1 MKQKVLNKKF
11 YQVMMSLFLGLIS
24 IMTLATVTAV
34 AASEEGNTLMGE
46 GNEQKIMDSSV
57 PKARR
62 VFNFTGLFSNN
73 DTHIVPAAK
82 NFSDYNLYDE
92 ETMKSVK
99 KELGISG
106 NIVAVPRNR
115 AIQQG
120 ETLEG
125 SHSSGPLSNQ
135 WSIEGEYGF
144 VPTFSPRTEVTVYKE
159 KSNGSYEKIE
169 IYKNTGAAET
179 EKVNDMGKY
188 MVKKGEH
195 AYVKFTNLGFYKG
208 EPISVVMDTKVLKNQ
223 VSIGLMRPAEGIES
237 STSFMSVSGS
247 GIGNQK
253 QEEIGDE
260 NHYGANYV
268 EVSYKFYNSKK
279 DAEWK
284 EKLADNKNAEMKV
297 RGFFTYADF
306 DYEESIGFNKDINI
320 SNLYVLQGGQKG
332 DSKPMQPHVSD
343 PFNPDKFLENYYTET
358 DASGNK
364 KVDEALVKQHAKD
377 PLGLREGDLHA
388 EKINPFHK
396 YLNQYY
402 FEDSDWISQLSFTTT
417 DDGYRYF
424 NRGSRSNVN
433 EYRISNWL
441 SFTYEET
448 KSFDLRINV
457 SAMESFSIFGN
468 PVTFGRVDYDEN
480 LAKNNKAGH
489 VFNPTSAGD
498 YITFENELMFFKIIE
513 KKLEQKG
520 YADTTN
526 KNEIRS
532 IFEFFNSRATTDP
545 NIDPSKVTIGFN
557 PRYDYPVKEAK
568 LNTDDK
574 IKEYL
579 ADYYTEIYLK
589 YKTQKVETNRQE
601 QLLEFFY
608 TKLTTVDKSID
619 SKAKY
624 SPYGF
629 NEDNISNFYLKDDM
643 RPSKQKE
650 IATKASTQNP
660 NISAYFFS
668 STIFERNLKNYP
680 AENGDIAGSFNLL
693 RRKYGENTNNATSRA
708 VQNVR
713 ARGSNV
719 YFTSDTLLPIS
730 FPAPL
735 KVTTKDDTDAETS
748 KIENIVEWEI
758 IQSVP
763 PRVLNNSEPQYD
775 IVDEINPLLKVR
787 KEDVSVIDMTSGKN
801 ETAKWNISVQNNTLI
816 VSAPRELLNETS
828 FNNRHFKVTIK
839 ATVNKEY
846 AEKISKEEFEK
857 IISESDPNKK
867 GMIKVPN
874 VGKVLMAARED
885 EVGKPN
891 HEMFTRPTYDDK
903 EGVPTNANIKL
914 FGNVNIEKV
923 AEEDNNKR
931 LKGAVFEVRDT
942 DKKTVLATGET
953 DGNGRLKLSN
963 IPVGKVWLYETKAPT
978 GYRPIQEKEITVFPY
993 DHQENQYK
1001 IADTRSMLVGE
1012 FDKVE
1017 KSVKNQDRENIDGQL
1032 VAYDEILT
1040 YEITANIKDSNK
1052 PTEVAK
1058 IVLND
1063 TLDKGLELVPNTT
1076 FIKKNAEAATN
1087 IPDTQVWKTTPDGQ
1101 FVLNT
1106 ESIQNLALVEKETL
1120 TFMFNVKVRK
1130 TAGLEVK
1137 NKATLTG
1144 FGFNDKNEEQTP
1156 TETTNE
1162 VKNHLSDPIWIRQVV
1177 VNKNGNLAIPKDTTK
1192 ENRGYVKASNID
1204 SQNEASIYSTVN
1216 ITAPSNEF
1224 DKLPS
1229 YKKVNLSP
1237 KLANPNY
1244 RFEPIVPEMY
1254 NYKGYVLSD
1263 TDNTIDLNQLKTG
1276 LATIDLSKKNGRYLT
1291 VVLEPKETKIPLFYN
1306 WDYVLNDFNQIN
1318 AKSKP
1323 IRIKFYKKQ
1332 DGSDSHDVPAKL
1344 EDLKTFGDG
1353 VLLKEFT
1360 NLDSYYYK
1368 MPYIDKDKKL
1378 NQGTVLEDVTLKNTL
1393 NVNLLPKEIPINLY
1407 FTDKDGKEEESLAK
1421 SGDNGIQAK
1430 TAIEYLVGFSNYRT
1444 TQRAID
1450 TQTNPNEIIVW
1461 YSIEYIPIIAD
1472 F

>member
-1 MKQKVLNKKF
+1 MEQKMLNKKF

-195 AYVKFTNLGFYKG
+195 AYVKFTDLGFYKG
-208 EPISVVMDTKVLKNQ
+208 EPISVVMDTTILTNQ
-223 VSIGLMRPAEGIES
+223 VSIGLTRPGKDVDSAA
-237 STSFMSVSGS
+237 SFMSVSGS
-247 GIGNQK
+247 GIGNLDS
-253 QEEIGDE
+253 EEITKD

-279 DAEWK
+279 DKSWK
-284 EKLADNKNAEMKV
+284 DKLADNKEAEMKV

-306 DYEESIGFNKDINI
+306 DFEESIGFNKDINI

-332 DSKPMQPHVSD
+332 DSKPMESYLSD
-343 PFNPDKFLENYYTET
+343 PFNPDKFLENYYSKKDT
-358 DASGNK
+358 SGNK
-364 KVDEALVKQHAKD
+364 KVDQALVKQHAKD

-396 YLNQYY
+396 YLSQYY

-457 SAMESFSIFGN
+457 SAMENFSINGN
-468 PVTFGRVDYDEN
+468 KVTGKILNFDEKYD
-480 LAKNNKAGH
+480 LTAGH
-489 VFNPTSAGD
+489 IFRPTSGNN
-498 YITFENELMFFKIIE
+498 YITFQNENMFYKIIE
-513 KKLEQKG
+513 KKLDEKG
-520 YADTTN
+520 FTGTTN
-526 KNEIRS
+526 RDEIKE
-532 IFEFFNSRATTDP
+532 IFEFYDVRSREAPTINS
-545 NIDPSKVTIGFN
+545 SKVTIGYGT
-557 PRYDYPVKEAK
+557 RYDFPIKEAGIK
-568 LNTDDK
+568 DDEQK
-574 IKEYL
+574 IKSYL
-579 ADYYTEIYLK
+579 TDYYTEVYLK
-589 YKTQKVETNRQE
+589 YKLQQVETSRQE
-601 QLLEFFY
+601 KMLEFLY

-619 SKAKY
+619 ANAKY

-629 NEDNISNFYLKDDM
+629 NKENISNFYLNDKM
-643 RPSKQKE
+643 SGTIQKE
-650 IATKASTQNP
+650 IAAKASTQSA

-668 STIFERNLKNYP
+668 SSIFDKNIRDYP

-693 RRKYGENTNNATSRA
+693 RRRRNTTDTSATSRMNQD
-708 VQNVR
+708 VTP
-713 ARGSNV
+713 RGSNV

-735 KVTTKDDTDAETS
+735 KVTTKDDTDAEAG

-775 IVDEINPLLKVR
+775 IVDEINPLLKVK
-787 KEDVSVIDMTSGKN
+787 KEDVSITDMTSGN
-801 ETAKWNISVQNNTLI
+801 DETRKWNITVQNNTLK
-816 VSAPRELLNETS
+816 VSAPRELLNEAS
-828 FNNRHFKVTIK
+828 FNNRHFKVSIK

-846 AEKISKEEFEK
+846 AETIPKEEFEK
-857 IISESDPNKK
+857 IISESDPSKK

-874 VGKVLMAARED
+874 VGKVLMAAREE

-931 LKGAVFEVRDT
+931 LKDAVFEVRDT

-953 DGNGRLKLSN
+953 DENGRLKLSN

-1106 ESIQNLALVEKETL
+1106 ESIQNLALIENETL

-1144 FGFNDKNEEQTP
+1144 FGFDDKNEEQTP
-1156 TETTNE
+1156 TKTTNE

-1204 SQNEASIYSTVN
+1204 SQNETSIYSTVN

-1224 DKLPS
+1224 DKLRS

>member
-1 MKQKVLNKKF
+1 MKQKMLNKKF

-179 EKVNDMGKY
+179 EKVNDMAKY

-208 EPISVVMDTKVLKNQ
+208 EPISVVMDTTILTNQ
-223 VSIGLMRPAEGIES
+223 VSIGLTRPGKDVES
-237 STSFMSVSGS
+237 NESFMSVSGS
-247 GIGNQK
+247 GIGNLDSEK
-253 QEEIGDE
+253 ITKD
-260 NHYGANYV
+260 NRYGANYV

-279 DAEWK
+279 DKSWK
-284 EKLADNKNAEMKV
+284 DKLADNKDAEMKV

-306 DYEESIGFNKDINI
+306 DFEESIGFNKDINI

-332 DSKPMQPHVSD
+332 DSKPMESYLSD
-343 PFNPDKFLENYYTET
+343 PFNPDKFLENYYSKKDT
-358 DASGNK
+358 SGNK

-396 YLNQYY
+396 YLSQYY

-457 SAMESFSIFGN
+457 SAMENFSINGN
-468 PVTFGRVDYDEN
+468 EVTGKILNFDEKYD
-480 LAKNNKAGH
+480 LTAGH
-489 VFNPTSAGD
+489 IFRPTGSSN
-498 YITFENELMFFKIIE
+498 YITFQNENMFYKIIE
-513 KKLEQKG
+513 KKLDEKG
-520 YADTTN
+520 FTGTTN
-526 KNEIRS
+526 RDEIKE
-532 IFEFFNSRATTDP
+532 IFEFYDARSREAPTI
-545 NIDPSKVTIGFN
+545 NPSKVTIGYGTRFDF
-557 PRYDYPVKEAK
+557 PIREAGIK
-568 LNTDDK
+568 DDEQK
-574 IKEYL
+574 IKSYL
-579 ADYYTEIYLK
+579 TDYYTEVYLK
-589 YKTQKVETNRQE
+589 YKLQQVETSRQE
-601 QLLEFFY
+601 KMLEFLY

-619 SKAKY
+619 ANAKY

-629 NEDNISNFYLKDDM
+629 NKENISNFYLNDKM
-643 RPSKQKE
+643 SGTIQKE
-650 IATKASTQNP
+650 IAAKASTQSA

-668 STIFERNLKNYP
+668 SSIFDQNIRDYP
-680 AENGDIAGSFNLL
+680 AANGDIAGSFNLL
-693 RRKYGENTNNATSRA
+693 RRRQNTTDAGATSRMF
-708 VQNVR
+708 QNVNP
-713 ARGSNV
+713 RGSNV

-735 KVTTKDDTDAETS
+735 KVTTKDDTDAEAG

-787 KEDVSVIDMTSGKN
+787 KEDVSITDMTSGN
-801 ETAKWNISVQNNTLI
+801 DETRKWNITVQNNTLK
-816 VSAPRELLNETS
+816 VSAPRELLNEAS
-828 FNNRHFKVTIK
+828 FNNRHFKVSIK

-846 AEKISKEEFEK
+846 AETIPKEEFEK
-857 IISESDPNKK
+857 IISESDPSKK

-874 VGKVLMAARED
+874 VGKVLMAARE
-885 EVGKPN
+885 EEIGKPN

-923 AEEDNNKR
+923 AEEDNSKR

-1040 YEITANIKDSNK
+1040 YEITANIKDSDK

-1063 TLDKGLELVPNTT
+1063 TLDKGLEIVPNTT
-1076 FIKKNAEAATN
+1076 FFKKNAEAATN

-1106 ESIQNLALVEKETL
+1106 ESIQNLALVENETL

-1156 TETTNE
+1156 TKTTNE
-1162 VKNHLSDPIWIRQVV
+1162 VKNHLSDPVWIRQVV

-1204 SQNEASIYSTVN
+1204 SQNETSVYSTVN

-1318 AKSKP
+1318 ARSKP

>member
-1 MKQKVLNKKF
+1 MKQKILNKKF

-208 EPISVVMDTKVLKNQ
+208 EPISVVMDTTILTNQ
-223 VSIGLMRPAEGIES
+223 VSIGLTRPGKDVES
-237 STSFMSVSGS
+237 SESFMSVSGS
-247 GIGNQK
+247 GIGNLNSEK
-253 QEEIGDE
+253 ISKD

-279 DAEWK
+279 DKSWK
-284 EKLADNKNAEMKV
+284 DKLADNKEAEMKV

-306 DYEESIGFNKDINI
+306 DFEESIGFNKDINI

-332 DSKPMQPHVSD
+332 DSKPMESYLSD
-343 PFNPDKFLENYYTET
+343 PFNPDKFLENYYSKKDT
-358 DASGNK
+358 SGNK
-364 KVDEALVKQHAKD
+364 KVDEVLVKQHAKD

-396 YLNQYY
+396 YLSQYY

-457 SAMESFSIFGN
+457 SAMENFSLHGN
-468 PVTFGRVDYDEN
+468 KVTEGFIPYTEKDD
-480 LAKNNKAGH
+480 LTAGH
-489 VFNPTSAGD
+489 IFRPLSGN
-498 YITFENELMFFKIIE
+498 YITFQNENMFYKIIE
-513 KKLEQKG
+513 KKLDEKG
-520 YADTTN
+520 FTGSTN
-526 KNEIRS
+526 RDEIKE
-532 IFEFFNSRATTDP
+532 IFEFYDARSREAPTI
-545 NIDPSKVTIGFN
+545 NPSKVTIGYNSRF
-557 PRYDYPVKEAK
+557 DYPINEARI
-568 LNTDDK
+568 NNDEQK
-574 IKEYL
+574 IKSYL
-579 ADYYTEIYLK
+579 TDYYTEAYLK
-589 YKTQKVETNRQE
+589 YKLQQVETSRQE
-601 QLLEFFY
+601 KLLEFLY

-619 SKAKY
+619 TNAKY

-629 NEDNISNFYLKDDM
+629 NKENISNFYLNDKTNGTI
-643 RPSKQKE
+643 QKE
-650 IATKASTQNP
+650 IAAKASTQSA

-668 STIFERNLKNYP
+668 SSIFDQNIRDYP

-693 RRKYGENTNNATSRA
+693 RRRRNTTDTSATSRMNQD
-708 VQNVR
+708 VTP
-713 ARGSNV
+713 RGSNV

-735 KVTTKDDTDAETS
+735 KVTTKDDTDAEVG
-748 KIENIVEWEI
+748 KIENIVKWEI

-763 PRVLNNSEPQYD
+763 PRVLSNSEPQYD

-787 KEDVSVIDMTSGKN
+787 KEDVSITDMTSGN
-801 ETAKWNISVQNNTLI
+801 DETRKWNITVQNNTLK
-816 VSAPRELLNETS
+816 VSAPRELLNEAG
-828 FNNRHFKVTIK
+828 FNNRHFKVSIK

-846 AEKISKEEFEK
+846 AETIPKEEFEK
-857 IISESDPNKK
+857 IISESDPSKK

-874 VGKVLMAARED
+874 VGKVLMAAREE

-1040 YEITANIKDSNK
+1040 YEITANIKDSDK

-1144 FGFNDKNEEQTP
+1144 FGFDNKGEEQTP
-1156 TETTNE
+1156 TKTTNE
-1162 VKNHLSDPIWIRQVV
+1162 VKNHLSEPIWIRQVV

-1204 SQNEASIYSTVN
+1204 SQNETSIYSTVN

-1263 TDNTIDLNQLKTG
+1263 TEKMIDLNQLKTG

-1291 VVLEPKETKIPLFYN
+1291 VVLEPKETIIPLFYN
-1306 WDYVLNDFNQIN
+1306 WDYVLNDFSQIN

-1407 FTDKDGKEEESLAK
+1407 FTDKDGKEKESLAK

-1430 TAIEYLVGFSNYRT
+1430 TAIEYLVGFSNYSA
-1444 TQRAID
+1444 TQIAID
-1450 TQTNPNEIIVW
+1450 TQTNSNEIIVW
-1461 YSIEYIPIIAD
+1461 YSIEYIPIITD